1 MICGVWHCNETLKWK
16 LILKIRVFHLIS
28 KLIMAC
34 DFHCIRFMNMFNKC
48 VKWHSKLHNFFAS
61 HVDHLSHIVKNFF
74 LLVFAKL
81 WQKTLKS
88 FFSATSPSQ
97 NCCKQFYLANVY
109 GSGFSKPTNVNQRLL
124 TIDTV
129 FVMLVWDKSNQIWQ
143 TKTFQEPS
151 MTMIVVL

>member
-1 MICGVWHCNETLKWK
+1 MKAYFENQSFSSDIKTHHGMWFPLYKVHEYL
-16 LILKIRVFHLIS
+16 
-28 KLIMAC
+28 
-34 DFHCIRFMNMFNKC
+34 FNKC